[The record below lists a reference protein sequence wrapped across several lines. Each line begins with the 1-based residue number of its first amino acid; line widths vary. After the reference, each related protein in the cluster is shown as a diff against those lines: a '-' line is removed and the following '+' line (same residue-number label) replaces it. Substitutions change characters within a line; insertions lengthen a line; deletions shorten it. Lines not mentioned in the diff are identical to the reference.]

1 MPLSE
6 WFYIEKW
13 KREYEKRNN
22 IRRDSVLP
30 RDDDFTLCDDV
41 PIVKENPEQEKS
53 DD

>member
-30 RDDDFTLCDDV
+30 RDDDFTLRDDV
-41 PIVKENPEQEKS
+41 PIIKVDTESK
-53 DD
+53 D